1 MHTQSASKAT
11 RDLNLDMPEEFAVL
25 FGDGE
30 GVTTDFAVQYEPV
43 YEQLLLRNHP
53 TKRMASV
60 YERTHLGGGQYQY
73 RLLSVAMV
81 DVGKLN

>member
-1 MHTQSASKAT
+1 MNTQSAHGAK
-11 RDLNLDMPEEFAVL
+11 RDFNLDLPEEFAVL

-53 TKRMASV
+53 TKRLASV
-60 YERTHLGGGQYQY
+60 YERTHLGGGQFRY
-73 RLLSVAMV
+73 RLLSVSMV
-81 DVGKLN
+81 DVGQLN

>member
-1 MHTQSASKAT
+1 MQTQSAPGAK
-11 RDLNLDMPEEFAVL
+11 RDLNLDLPEEFGLL

-30 GVTTDFAVQYEPV
+30 GVTTDFAVQYEPI

-53 TKRMASV
+53 TKRQASV
-60 YERTHLGGGQYQY
+60 YERTHLGRGQYSY
-73 RLLSVAMV
+73 RLLSIVVV

>member
-1 MHTQSASKAT
+1 MNTHFASGAK
-11 RDLNLDMPEEFAVL
+11 RDLNLDLPEEFGLL

-43 YEQLLLRNHP
+43 YEPLLLRNHP
-53 TKRMASV
+53 TMRQASV

-73 RLLSVAMV
+73 RLLSIVTV

>member
-1 MHTQSASKAT
+1 MNTHSTQQAK
-11 RDLNLDMPEEFAVL
+11 RDLDLDLPEEFGVL

-43 YEQLLLRNHP
+43 YDPMLLRNHP
-53 TKRMASV
+53 TKRLATV
-60 YERTHLGGGQYQY
+60 YERTHLGRGQYQY
-73 RLLSVAMV
+73 RLLSVSTV